1 METEEQAGKDD
12 DNDEGN
18 DDENEDEDDEEGD
31 GDMDVTDE
39 AEERERV
46 QEEEEKRQRD
56 DERKARPGWIDERY
70 IGYLRE
76 HRDGVSGDRLPFG
89 FDHIRVLLQGGL
101 WRWLAAVAELT
112 LGIRSSFQP

>member
-1 METEEQAGKDD
+1 VETEEQAGKDD
-12 DNDEGN
+12 DNEEGN

-39 AEERERV
+39 AEERERA
-46 QEEEEKRQRD
+46 QEEEEKKQRD

-76 HRDGVSGDRLPFG
+76 HRDGVSGDEISFSS
-89 FDHIRVLLQGGL
+89 DQIRRVAAPG
-101 WRWLAAVAELT
+101 RSLAGTCV
-112 LGIRSSFQP
+112 RSRANPRYPL